1 MDNSNIICIFAL
13 TINTYPSNMR
23 NPFVT
28 KGYAGAEYFCDRQ
41 KETKDLVQ
49 LLTNENNMALISPR
63 RLGKTDL
70 IHHCFSQPE
79 IKKNYYTFLID
90 IYATSSLTDFVSV
103 FGKSILEE
111 LKPKGRKIW
120 ESFLSTMKSLQ
131 QEISFDINGNPVW
144 GIGLGHMANPS
155 TTMDEIFNY
164 LNNADKPCIV
174 AIDEFQKI
182 TDYPNGSNVEA
193 ALRTHIQRCP
203 NATFLF
209 AGSKRHLMSE
219 IFTSPTR
226 PFYQSV
232 ITMGLSPISL
242 EKYEEFAIE
251 QFEKNGKHI
260 EKEVIKEVYHRFQ
273 GVTQCLQRVMNVLF
287 LFTDIGN
294 TCELSMLDEAINYLL
309 NILSDNFETQL
320 SQMPEKQ
327 RIVFRAIAQEGQAQ
341 GVLSGAFINK
351 YQLLSASSVS
361 SALKALLD
369 KDLITQEGGTYT
381 VYDQFFSM
389 WMLKEESNL

>member
-1 MDNSNIICIFAL
+1 
-13 TINTYPSNMR
+13 MR

-28 KGYAGAEYFCDRQ
+28 KGYAGSEYFCDRQ

-70 IHHCFSQPE
+70 IHHTFNQPE
-79 IKKNYYTFLID
+79 IKDHYYTFIID
-90 IYATSSLTDFVSV
+90 IYATSSLADFVLV
-103 FGKSILEE
+103 FGKTILEE

-120 ESFLSTMKSLQ
+120 EKFISTIKSFQ

-144 GIGLGHMANPS
+144 GFGLGNVSDPS
-155 TTMDEIFNY
+155 TSLDEIFKY
-164 LNNADKPCIV
+164 LNEADKPCIV

-182 TDYPNGSNVEA
+182 TEYPDGMNVEA

-209 AGSKRHLMSE
+209 AGSKRHMMSE
-219 IFTSPTR
+219 IFTSPSR

-232 ITMGLSPISL
+232 ITMGLAPISL
-242 EKYEEFAIE
+242 EKYKAFAIQ
-251 QFEKNGKHI
+251 QFKKNDRDL
-260 EKEVIKEVYHRFQ
+260 EPEVVDEVYNRFQ

-287 LFTDIGN
+287 LFTDKGK
-294 TCELSMLDEAINYLL
+294 TCQMSMVDEAITYLL
-309 NILSDNFETQL
+309 NMLSDNYETQL
-320 SQMPEKQ
+320 SQIPEKQ
-327 RIVFRAIAQEGQAQ
+327 RNVFRAIAQEGIAQ
-341 GVLSGAFINK
+341 NTLSAAFIQK
-351 YQLLSASSVS
+351 YHLPSSSSVS

-369 KDLITQEGGTYT
+369 KDLITQENGAYSI
-381 VYDQFFSM
+381 YDQFFAL
-389 WMLKEESNL
+389 WLKFKGMI

>member
-1 MDNSNIICIFAL
+1 MK
-13 TINTYPSNMR
+13 

-28 KGYAGAEYFCDRQ
+28 KGYAGPEYFCDRQ

-70 IHHCFSQPE
+70 IQHCFNQKE
-79 IKKNYYTFLID
+79 IKSQYYTFLID

-103 FGKSILEE
+103 FGKEILEE

-120 ESFLSTMKSLQ
+120 EKFITTLKSLQ

-144 GIGLGHMANPS
+144 GLGLGNIKNPS
-155 TTMDEIFNY
+155 ITLDEIFEY
-164 LNNADKPCIV
+164 LNHADKPCIV

-182 TDYPNGSNVEA
+182 TDYPHASNIEA

-209 AGSKRHLMSE
+209 SGSKRHLMGE
-219 IFTSPTR
+219 IFTSPAR

-232 ITMGLSPISL
+232 ITMGLAPISL
-242 EKYEEFAIE
+242 EKYEEFATNM
-251 QFEKNGKHI
+251 FKKNGKDI
-260 EKEVIKEVYHRFQ
+260 EKEVIEEVYHQFN

-287 LFTDIGN
+287 LFTQPGEM
-294 TCELSMLDEAINYLL
+294 CKMVMVDEAINYLL

-327 RIVFRAIAQEGQAQ
+327 RNVFRAIAQEGTAQA
-341 GVLSGAFINK
+341 VLSGAFINK
-351 YQLLSASSVS
+351 YHLLSPSSVA

-369 KDLITQEGGTYT
+369 KDLITQENGAYM
-381 VYDQFFSM
+381 VFDQFFAL
-389 WMLKEESNL
+389 WLLRTK

>member
-1 MDNSNIICIFAL
+1 
-13 TINTYPSNMR
+13 MR

-28 KGYAGAEYFCDRQ
+28 KGYAGSEYFCDRQ

-70 IHHCFSQPE
+70 IHHTFNQPE
-79 IKKNYYTFLID
+79 IKDHYYTFIID
-90 IYATSSLTDFVSV
+90 IYATSSLADFVLV
-103 FGKSILEE
+103 FGKTILEE

-120 ESFLSTMKSLQ
+120 EKFISTIKSFQ

-144 GIGLGHMANPS
+144 GFGLGNVSDPS
-155 TTMDEIFNY
+155 TSLDEIFKY
-164 LNNADKPCIV
+164 LNEADKPCIV

-182 TDYPNGSNVEA
+182 TEYPDGMNVEA

-209 AGSKRHLMSE
+209 AGSKRHMMSE
-219 IFTSPTR
+219 IFSSPSR

-232 ITMGLSPISL
+232 ITMGLAPISL
-242 EKYEEFAIE
+242 EKYKAFAIQ
-251 QFEKNGKHI
+251 QFKKNDRDLVP
-260 EKEVIKEVYHRFQ
+260 EVVDEVYNRFQ

-287 LFTDIGN
+287 LFTDKGK
-294 TCELSMLDEAINYLL
+294 TCQMSMVDEAITYLL
-309 NILSDNFETQL
+309 NMLSDNYETQL
-320 SQMPEKQ
+320 SQIPEKQ
-327 RIVFRAIAQEGQAQ
+327 RNVFRAIAQEGIAQ
-341 GVLSGAFINK
+341 NTLSAAFIQK
-351 YQLLSASSVS
+351 YHLPSSSSVS

-369 KDLITQEGGTYT
+369 KDLITQENGAYSI
-381 VYDQFFSM
+381 YDQFFAL
-389 WMLKEESNL
+389 WLLRLQ